1 MSAGHFSLTGLAA
14 IASLAPWLPMYGQA
28 LDGYG
33 GVANYVV
40 KRPTDETF
48 ATGIATLGSFGVRRL
63 TFDVN
68 APLSDSKYLLF
79 RITGSTQTVGSFVDF
94 VHRRGF
100 DIAPALDV

>member
-1 MSAGHFSLTGLAA
+1 MVADVWTSARRLWRRGELCREEA
-14 IASLAPWLPMYGQA
+14 
-28 LDGYG
+28 D
-33 GVANYVV
+33 
-40 KRPTDETF
+40 PTDETF